1 MSEFWREAMLGVFQ
15 DTMGRVGALLVTL
28 LPTLTFLII
37 GLVVGLI
44 VKAVLL
50 RLLKAIRFDSL
61 CDRSG
66 LSAALA
72 RSGVRRQASTL
83 VGRLAFWVIFLLFT
97 FMAVDALN
105 LQATANLMSGIIAF
119 LPHLLAALLLLLA
132 GWLLSNFIAE
142 AALIGLVNAQ
152 VQEARL
158 LANLIRW
165 GILLFTFAMVLTQLG
180 IAKEIVV
187 AAFSIVFGGIVMA
200 LAIAL
205 GLGGRNI
212 AKEALERRLLQRRV
226 KDEEGEEISH
236 L

>member
-1 MSEFWREAMLGVFQ
+1 MSEFWREAMLEVFQ
-15 DTMGRVGALLVTL
+15 DTMRRFAAFLVKL

-44 VKAVLL
+44 VKAILL
-50 RLLKAIRFDSL
+50 RLLKAVRFDPL
-61 CDRSG
+61 CDRAG
-66 LSAALA
+66 LTAALA
-72 RSGVRRQASTL
+72 RSGIRRPCSQII
-83 VGRLAFWVIFLLFT
+83 GRVTFWVIFLLFT
-97 FMAVDALN
+97 FMAVDSLQ
-105 LQATANLMSGIIAF
+105 LQATANLISAVLAF
-119 LPHLLAALLLLLA
+119 LPHLLAALLVLLA

-165 GILLFTFAMVLTQLG
+165 GVLLFTFAMVLTQLG

-187 AAFSIVFGGIVMA
+187 AAFSIVFGGIVLA

-205 GLGGRNI
+205 GLGARNI
-212 AKEALERRLLQRRV
+212 AREALERRLLQRR
-226 KDEEGEEISH
+226 EEQEEEQISH

>member
-1 MSEFWREAMLGVFQ
+1 MSESWREAMLGVFQ
-15 DTMGRVGALLVTL
+15 DTMGRVGALLVKL

-72 RSGVRRQASTL
+72 RSGVRRRPSTL
-83 VGRLAFWVIFLLFT
+83 VGRLTFWVIFLLFT

-165 GILLFTFAMVLTQLG
+165 GILIFTFAMVLTQLG

-200 LAIAL
+200 LAIAI

-212 AKEALERRLLQRRV
+212 AKEALERRLLQRRA
-226 KDEEGEEISH
+226 KEEEGEEISH

>member
-1 MSEFWREAMLGVFQ
+1 MSESWREAMLGVFQ

-44 VKAVLL
+44 VKAILL
-50 RLLKAIRFDSL
+50 RLLRAIRFEAL

-72 RSGVRRQASTL
+72 RSGVRRQASAL
-83 VGRLAFWVIFLLFT
+83 IGRLAFWVIFLLFT

-158 LANLIRW
+158 FANLIRW
-165 GILLFTFAMVLTQLG
+165 GILIFTFAMVLTQLG

-187 AAFSIVFGGIVMA
+187 AAFSILFGGIVMA

-212 AKEALERRLLQRRV
+212 AKEALERRLLQRRA

>member
-1 MSEFWREAMLGVFQ
+1 MSESWREAMLGVFQ
-15 DTMGRVGALLVTL
+15 DTIGRVGGLLVKL

-50 RLLKAIRFDSL
+50 RLLRALRFDSL

-72 RSGVRRQASTL
+72 RSGVRRQASSL

-165 GILLFTFAMVLTQLG
+165 GILIFTFAMVLTQLG

-212 AKEALERRLLQRRV
+212 AKEALERRLLQRRA

>member
-1 MSEFWREAMLGVFQ
+1 MSESWREAMLGVFQ
-15 DTMGRVGALLVTL
+15 DTIGRVGGLLVKL

-50 RLLKAIRFDSL
+50 RLLRALRFDSL

-72 RSGVRRQASTL
+72 RSGVRRQASSL

-165 GILLFTFAMVLTQLG
+165 GILIFTFAMVLTQLG

-212 AKEALERRLLQRRV
+212 AKEALERRLLHRRA
-226 KDEEGEEISH
+226 KEEEGEDISH

>member
-1 MSEFWREAMLGVFQ
+1 MSESWREAMLAVFQ
-15 DTMGRVGALLVTL
+15 DTMGRVGALLVKL
-28 LPTLTFLII
+28 LPTLTFLVI

-66 LSAALA
+66 LTSALA
-72 RSGVRRQASTL
+72 HSGVRPQASTL
-83 VGRLAFWVIFLLFT
+83 VGRLAFWIIFLLFI

-165 GILLFTFAMVLTQLG
+165 GILIFTFAMVLTHLG

-212 AKEALERRLLQRRV
+212 AKEALERRLVQR
-226 KDEEGEEISH
+226 KAKEEEGEEISH

>member
-1 MSEFWREAMLGVFQ
+1 MSESWREAMLGVFQ
-15 DTMGRVGALLVTL
+15 DTMGRVGALLVKL

-44 VKAVLL
+44 IKAVLL

-212 AKEALERRLLQRRV
+212 AREALERRLLQRRA
-226 KDEEGEEISH
+226 KEEEGEEISH